1 MKDYSY
7 KMEDMTGGNGYRV
20 RYTFEDKTRKGESL
34 IVDLTRCD
42 NHGGSHSI
50 LNIWKARGYIDRVL
64 KNFIGVDVFA
74 TDDEGN
80 CRRRYDPVVLEGR
93 RGINFYWILED
104 TPENRDRIIAEICRR
119 AFEEVSD

>member
-1 MKDYSY
+1 MSYSY
-7 KMEDMTGGNGYRV
+7 EMKDMTGGNGYRV
-20 RYTFEDKTRKGESL
+20 RYTFEDNSNQGERL

-42 NHGGSHSI
+42 NPGGSHSI
-50 LNIWKARGYIDRVL
+50 PNMWKDRGYIDRAL
-64 KNFIGVDVFA
+64 ENFIGVDVFA

-80 CRRRYDPVVLEGR
+80 CRRRYDPTVLDGG

-119 AFEEVSD
+119 AFEEVGD